1 MKEQPLCIRFVNTLN
16 WRLSAHPVEG
26 LKDYSDL
33 ISWSRR
39 SGIVSGNEARRLIGK
54 SGSARKKA
62 DSVHAQSIRLRET
75 VYRIFAEAGKSRKP
89 RSKDLK
95 VLSLFFQRALSRL
108 RIVPKADRYRLTW
121 KDSEDEPVGVL
132 WPIVQ
137 SAVDLLI
144 SPEFSH
150 VRMCP
155 GKGCG
160 WLFVDKSR
168 NGMRKWCDMRDCGNR
183 VKAQRHYRKI
193 RKTGA

>member
-16 WRLSAHPVEG
+16 WRLSAHPEEG
-26 LKDYSDL
+26 LKDYVDL

-39 SGIVSGNEARRLIGK
+39 ARVWNGGTARRLISK
-54 SGSARKKA
+54 SADARRKA

-75 VYRIFAEAGKSRKP
+75 IYRIFVEAGKSRKP
-89 RSKDLK
+89 RSEDLK

-108 RIVPKADRYRLTW
+108 RIVPKAGRYRLTW

-144 SPEFSH
+144 SPEFSQ

-168 NGMRKWCDMRDCGNR
+168 NGMRKWCDMKDCGNR
-183 VKAQRHYRKI
+183 EKARRHYQRVKV
-193 RKTGA
+193 RL